1 MGKTD
6 TRRLAGKTAL
16 ITGGGQGIGRGIAL
30 RFVREG
36 AQVAL
41 LDRDQS
47 SADSTAAAI
56 VAAGGTALVL
66 APCDVSLPEQVERA
80 VETAMVRFGAIHILI
95 NNAGIAGHSGAF
107 LDLPYERWQE
117 LIAVNLSGM
126 FLVGQIIARQM
137 VEQAIEGRIVNLG
150 SINSFGAER
159 GAVAYVVSKAG
170 ILGLTRAM
178 AVDLAPHGIRVNCL
192 APGPIT
198 VERNAGL
205 FAQKAPGTA
214 RDALRRAIPLA
225 RPGTVEETAAAALFL
240 ASDEASFITGTTLVV
255 DGGLLAY
262 LALD

>member
-1 MGKTD
+1 MGETD

-30 RFVREG
+30 QFAREG

-41 LDRDQS
+41 LDRDLP
-47 SADSTAAAI
+47 SAESTAGQI

-66 APCDVSLPEQVERA
+66 APCDVSLPDQVERA
-80 VETAMVRFGAIHILI
+80 VEAAVDRFGAIQILV
-95 NNAGIAGHSGAF
+95 NNASIAGHSGAF

-117 LIAVNLSGM
+117 VIAVNLSGM
-126 FLVGQIIARQM
+126 FLIGQIIARQM
-137 VEQAIEGRIVNLG
+137 VSRAIEGRIVNLG

-159 GAVAYVVSKAG
+159 GAAAYVVSKAG

-198 VERNAGL
+198 VERNAAL
-205 FAQKAPGTA
+205 FAGTA
-214 RDALRRAIPLA
+214 RETLRRSIPLG
-225 RPGTVEETAAAALFL
+225 RPGTIEEAAAAALFL
-240 ASDEASFITGTTLVV
+240 ASDDAAFITGTTLVV
-255 DGGLLAY
+255 DGGLLSY